1 MVKWNASPHPIS
13 DIRDWNKSGRLELR
27 PDFQRR
33 EVWSISARIMLMDTI
48 LRNIPMPKIFLA
60 NTIRS
65 GNTYRVVIDGQQRI
79 AAILAFL
86 RDKFSLE
93 APYGGNEKGKTFSE
107 LDQETQDRFLSYQI
121 DFNEAQNPTDEEV
134 REVYARVNKYTVP
147 LNKQE
152 LRRADFPG
160 DFLKVSEELAIDAY
174 FDLVGIFSTANRRR
188 YADVEYVSE
197 LLAAMID
204 GIQDKK
210 ITLDGFYIRYSTW
223 DENHKGEISDRFAN
237 ILREIQFIFDNS
249 LDIAETRFRQ
259 KADFYTLFLTIDEF
273 LSDGRTVIGK
283 NIDIEPLQEDLRI
296 LQENI
301 RPESD
306 IRICSEYAIKCVS
319 QGNSASSRR
328 WRHRFLK
335 AILAGTYMGGQL
347 DDDGAQVF
355 YSLEED
361 LSAGDS
367 MGLCPEPVFYCPI
380 CEGEISGDFSD
391 CVLAWR
397 QSDTARQLS
406 NTGWAHRSCIKD
418 QTGLRI
424 LERPTGDQRALF

>member
-1 MVKWNASPHPIS
+1 MVKWNSSPHPIA
-13 DIRDWNKSGRLELR
+13 DIRDWHESGRLELR

-33 EVWSISARIMLMDTI
+33 GVWSVPARIMLMDTI
-48 LRNIPMPKIFLA
+48 LCNIPMPKIFLA
-60 NTIRS
+60 NDIKN

-79 AAILAFL
+79 TAILDFL
-86 RDKFSLE
+86 RDKFSLD
-93 APYGGNEKGKTFSE
+93 APYTGNEKGKTFSE
-107 LDQETQDRFLSYQI
+107 LDQETQDCFLSYQI
-121 DFNEAQNPTDEEV
+121 DFNEAQKPTDEEV

-160 DFLKVSEELAIDAY
+160 DFLKVSEELAIDPY
-174 FDLVGIFSTANRRR
+174 FDRVGFFSTANRRR

-197 LLAAMID
+197 LLAAMIG

-210 ITLDGFYIRYSTW
+210 ATLDDFYIKYSTW
-223 DENHKGEISDRFAN
+223 DKNHKGEISDRFSN
-237 ILREIQFIFDNS
+237 VLKELQFIFNNF
-249 LDIAETRFRQ
+249 LNIAETRFRQ
-259 KADFYTLFLTIDEF
+259 KADFYTLFLTIDDF
-273 LSDGRTVIGK
+273 ISDGRTIVEK
-283 NIDIEPLQEDLRI
+283 DIEPLQEDLRI

-328 WRHRFLK
+328 WRHHFLK

-347 DDDGAQVF
+347 DKDQAEVF
-355 YSLEED
+355 YRLEED

-367 MGLCPEPVFYCPI
+367 MGLCPEPVFNCHF
-380 CEGEISGDFSD
+380 CEGEISGDFSA

-397 QSDTARQLS
+397 ESDTARQIS
-406 NTGWAHRSCIKD
+406 NTRWVHRSCFED
-418 QTGLRI
+418 QKGLVI
-424 LERPTGDQRALF
+424 LERPDDVRPNIF

>member
-1 MVKWNASPHPIS
+1 MVKWNSSPHPIS
-13 DIRDWNKSGRLELR
+13 DIRDWHESGRLELR

-33 EVWSISARIMLMDTI
+33 GVWSVPARIMLMDTI
-48 LRNIPMPKIFLA
+48 LCNIPMPKVFLA
-60 NTIRS
+60 NTIED

-79 AAILAFL
+79 SAILDFL

-93 APYGGNEKGKTFSE
+93 APYPGNEIGKKFSE

-121 DFNEAQNPTDEEV
+121 DFNEAQKPTDEEV
-134 REVYARVNKYTVP
+134 REVYSRVNKYTVP

-160 DFLKVSEELAIDAY
+160 AFLTVSEELAADTY
-174 FDLVGIFSTANRRR
+174 FDRVGIFSAADRRR

-197 LLAAMID
+197 LLAAMLD
-204 GIQDKK
+204 DIQDKK
-210 ITLDGFYIRYSTW
+210 RTLDDFYIRYSTW
-223 DENHKGEISDRFAN
+223 DEKHKREISDRFSKV
-237 ILREIQFIFDNS
+237 LKEIQFIFDNS
-249 LDIAETRFRQ
+249 LDITETRFRQ

-273 LSDGRTVIGK
+273 ISNGLTVIEK
-283 NIDIEPLQEDLRI
+283 DVEPLQEDLRI

-335 AILAGTYMGGQL
+335 AILAGTYVGGQL
-347 DDDGAQVF
+347 DDDGAHVI

-367 MGLCPEPVFYCPI
+367 MGLCPEPVFYCPV

-418 QTGLRI
+418 QTDLRI
-424 LERPTGDQRALF
+424 LERPRGDQRALF